1 MATAK
6 PERSVIVTFGSAF
19 LNDRPVRLMDRLF
32 GDAGGDGRRLSVPA
46 VGAAVVAFA
55 LFLAA
60 ELLPWMTIERRPEGI
75 GPNLPSQTADV
86 SLDGVGWG
94 ITAAYYIGL
103 MLLLAITGLVQV
115 GRPHTRRV
123 LSAAGTGVA
132 AALLVLLV
140 GVVRR
145 AGAGGQYGLFD
156 ENMATAAGAGPYLAI
171 GGVLVTAA
179 ALIVTGLRP
188 TVPGRRP
195 VVADQPVEDDDD
207 DEEPGPIDLTVTPA

>member
-1 MATAK
+1 MAGGGTVGDGTV
-6 PERSVIVTFGSAF
+6 EWGE
-19 LNDRPVRLMDRLF
+19 DRPVRLMDRLF
-32 GDAGGDGRRLSVPA
+32 GVSGDDGRRLSAPA

-60 ELLPWMTIERRPEGI
+60 ELLPWMTIERQQEGI

-86 SLDGVGWG
+86 PLDGVGWG

-103 MLLLAITGLVQV
+103 MLLLAVIGVVQV
-115 GRPHTRRV
+115 SRPHTRRV

-156 ENMATAAGAGPYLAI
+156 VNTATAVGPGPYLAI
-171 GGVLVTAA
+171 GGVLVAVA
-179 ALIVTGLRP
+179 ALIVSGWRP
-188 TVPGRRP
+188 SVPGRRP
-195 VVADQPVEDDDD
+195 AAADQPVEEDD